1 MEEQKMKKSERK
13 RRRKRARALKDLAI
27 QWGTMTF
34 MAVLVFIGVFHV
46 DKFQVKRVIW
56 PLVDCA
62 MISDDINYYRDIEYT
77 ESGYTDTTPAS
88 NAIMRLMEERRTK
101 YYNSQDPVVS
111 FVTTQFSLVKFVF
124 LILALGIVV
133 AVTAF
138 PIIFLWEVYRY
149 YWRDFKRRWRRI
161 NEQKPKPKQEEAEAE
176 TELKIVEFK
185 DYQDEYYDYA
195 EGVENIE

>member
-34 MAVLVFIGVFHV
+34 MAVLVLIGIFQV

-62 MISDDINYYRDIEYT
+62 FISDDINYYRDIEYT
-77 ESGYTDTTPAS
+77 DRGYTDTTPAS
-88 NAIMRLMEERRTK
+88 DAIMRLMEERRTK
-101 YYNSQDPVVS
+101 YYNSPDTVVS
-111 FVTTQFSLVKFVF
+111 FVTTQFSLVKVVF
-124 LILALGIVV
+124 LILAIGIVV
-133 AVTAF
+133 VVTAF
-138 PIIFLWEVYRY
+138 PIIFIWEVYRY
-149 YWRDFKRRWRRI
+149 YWRDFKRRWRKI
-161 NEQKPKPKQEEAEAE
+161 NEQKLKPKQEEAETE
-176 TELKIVEFK
+176 VELKIVEFK
-185 DYQDEYYDYA
+185 DYQDEYYDFV

>member
-1 MEEQKMKKSERK
+1 MKKSERK

-77 ESGYTDTTPAS
+77 ESGYTDTTSAS
-88 NAIMRLMEERRTK
+88 NAIMRLMEE
-101 YYNSQDPVVS
+101 
-111 FVTTQFSLVKFVF
+111 
-124 LILALGIVV
+124 
-133 AVTAF
+133 
-138 PIIFLWEVYRY
+138 
-149 YWRDFKRRWRRI
+149 
-161 NEQKPKPKQEEAEAE
+161 
-176 TELKIVEFK
+176 
-185 DYQDEYYDYA
+185 
-195 EGVENIE
+195 